1 MAIDSKNLGP
11 LQAYQKLTDLQTQKP
26 GQANA
31 QTGDNRGIDNA
42 SQKVE
47 QNVTK
52 AEMRVQQQASLVS
65 HLFGDG
71 EQTQQT
77 SLKMTYQSAIEKLN
91 EILMAD
97 FSAAGVEF
105 DAEGDIKPISQE
117 KLEEQGGM
125 EYWTP
130 ENTAKR
136 IIAGA
141 TAFLPGFQSAHPEL
155 EGEALMEEFM
165 NVVGGGLASGFE
177 EAKGILS
184 DLDVLEGSIADNIDK
199 TILLVDEGMTAFKE
213 EFLAS
218 IASALS
224 AKEQTAE

>member
-42 SQKVE
+42 LQKVE
-47 QNVTK
+47 QNVSK

-71 EQTQQT
+71 QQTQQT

-91 EILMAD
+91 EILMDD
-97 FSAAGVEF
+97 FAAAGIEF
-105 DAEGDIKPISQE
+105 DAEGEVKPISQE

-141 TAFLPGFQSAHPEL
+141 TAFLPSFQSAHPEL

-165 NVVGGGLASGFE
+165 NVVGGGLTSGFE

-218 IASALS
+218 IATALP
-224 AKEQTAE
+224 ANEQTAE